1 MKKYIFTA
9 AILLLTSIPSYAK
22 INSPFALPPDAQS
35 AAYEAGPFAYMAN
48 PVFTDTTLQPHA
60 AYRYISTADDP
71 THHAVFTIFGFALGY
86 SWYNSAYSIA
96 DQSFHKADTAIYS
109 ISRGFLL
116 GGVFGFGLGYSAG
129 FSNID
134 EFDHYRAW
142 NFGLLFRPFSFVSF
156 GASFREA
163 GGQINGAA
171 LQPVQAYS
179 VALRPFGEWLTLSA
193 DYATGSAYSDDATYS
208 FSGRIDLWQSASIFA
223 RCDTSRNFSAG
234 LAISLDARTGGPMNI
249 TPDCYASFNSEGPD
263 EYRSAGAAIRF
274 RRGRGSSLP
283 VANNMLFINLAQ
295 SYGENEPGKFF
306 AQGRPDFFVLVSG
319 IYTAADDPSINSMLV
334 EIGETDAGFAQIQ
347 ELRRSIKYFQGRGK
361 KVRAVMNLSGN
372 RQYYLASCADEIYF
386 SPHND
391 FSITGLRASVY
402 FFKGL
407 MDKAGIEF
415 QSIRRG
421 DYKSFN
427 EPFTRTGM
435 SPEARANLNELI
447 TGLNEQYILAIT
459 ERKNLTREKV
469 QELFDTGLYTP
480 EEAQAKGFIDQVMYS
495 DDLKEI
501 LRKDNILLQFEKYS
515 QEQAI
520 STGWGKQPAI
530 AIVYVRG
537 NIVSGLAGGGITSNA
552 TGDADY
558 RKMLERVFADSSV
571 RGVVIRVDSGG
582 GSAAAS
588 ELMWKSLVHLKKAY
602 PKPVVFSFGNT
613 AASGGY
619 YIACTGDKIFAEN
632 GTITG
637 SIGVIAG
644 KVSLKELYSKLG
656 ISKESIT
663 LSEFADLYTESRPL
677 TDSEYRLLDR
687 QTGLIYDRF
696 TQKVIAARK
705 LTAAEVEK
713 VAGGRVHTGLNARSS
728 GLVDEEGGLFTAVD
742 FCRSQCGITGT
753 FRIIQVPDRSGLL
766 QGLSGLEATTVSFG
780 VLDVF
785 FRNLQTLEM
794 LEDQV
799 LYLQP
804 YIIEVE

>member
-22 INSPFALPPDAQS
+22 VNNPFALPPDAQS
-35 AAYEAGPFAYMAN
+35 AAYETGSFAYRAN
-48 PVFTDTTLQPHA
+48 PVFTDTTLHPHA
-60 AYRYISTADDP
+60 AYRYISTEENP
-71 THHAVFTIFGFALGY
+71 THHAAFTIFGFALGY
-86 SWYNSAYSIA
+86 SWYNSAYSIT
-96 DQSFHKADTAIYS
+96 DQSFHKSDTSIYS
-109 ISRGFLL
+109 ISRGFLF
-116 GGVFGFGLGYSAG
+116 GGVFGFGLGYCAG
-129 FSNID
+129 FSDID
-134 EFDHYRAW
+134 EFDRYRAW
-142 NFGLLFRPFSFVSF
+142 NFGLLYRPFSFVSF
-156 GASFREA
+156 GASFRDA
-163 GGQINGAA
+163 GGRINGRA

-193 DYATGSAYSDDATYS
+193 DYTTGSAYRDDATCS

-234 LAISLDARTGGPMNI
+234 LAIPLDARTGSPVNI
-249 TPDCYASFNSEGPD
+249 SLDCYGSFNSEDP

-274 RRGRGSSLP
+274 RRGRGTSLP

-295 SYGENEPGKFF
+295 SYGENEPGGFF
-306 AQGRPDFFVLVSG
+306 AKGRPDFLVLVNG
-319 IYTAADDPSINSMLV
+319 IYTAADDPSIHSMLI

-347 ELRRSIKYFQGRGK
+347 ELRRSVKYFRGKGK
-361 KVRAVMNLSGN
+361 KVRVIMNFSGN

-391 FSITGLRASVY
+391 FSITGLSASVY

-415 QSIRRG
+415 QSVRRG

-447 TGLNEQYILAIT
+447 TGLNEQYISAIT
-459 ERKNLTREKV
+459 ERKNLSREKV
-469 QELFDTGLYTP
+469 RELFDTGLYTP
-480 EEAQAKGFIDQVMYS
+480 EEAQAKGFIDHIMYS

-501 LRKDNILLQFEKYS
+501 LRKDNTLLKFEQYS

-537 NIVSGLAGGGITSNA
+537 SIVSGHAGGGAIANA

-588 ELMWKSLVHLKKAY
+588 ELMWKSLVHLKKRY

-619 YIACTGDKIFAEN
+619 YIACTGDRIFAEN

-656 ISKESIT
+656 ISRESIT

-705 LTAAEVEK
+705 LTAEEVEK
-713 VAGGRVHTGLNARSS
+713 IAGGRVHTGLNARSS
-728 GLVDEEGGLFTAVD
+728 GLVDEEGGLFTAVE

-753 FRIIQVPDRSGLL
+753 FRIVQVPDRSGLL
-766 QGLSGLEATTVSFG
+766 QGLPGLEAAAASFG

-785 FRNLQTLEM
+785 FRNLQALEM
-794 LEDQV
+794 LEGQV

-804 YIIEVE
+804 YVLEVE